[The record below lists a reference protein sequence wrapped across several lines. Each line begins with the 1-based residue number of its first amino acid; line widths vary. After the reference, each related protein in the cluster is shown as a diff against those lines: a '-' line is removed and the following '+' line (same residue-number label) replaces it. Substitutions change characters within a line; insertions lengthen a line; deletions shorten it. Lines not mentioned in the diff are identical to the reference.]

1 MSDLTL
7 HQDSDEQARR
17 QLGDRLRE
25 ARKYLGLKQEEVAT
39 YLKIPRTALTDIENG
54 QRRVE
59 AIELA
64 RLAKLYR
71 QPVGY
76 FTGEDAAASLPIDV
90 AHLAR
95 KAADL
100 SEQDRS
106 ELGRFA
112 EYLRARSRSADY
124 PSAVR
129 AGTMAAARLHQQ
141 LDLRQQIEAAG
152 GNVDVFA
159 AIHALDLPLLVRPLQ
174 GLLGAYLSDPAPG
187 VLITTQRPM
196 SIQRF
201 TAAHELGHFRLQH
214 EPSLDDE
221 SILRRMP
228 MQASPGGDFQ
238 EVEADAFAVEFMMPR
253 WLVAW
258 HAARQSW
265 TVPDFRR
272 PNVVYQL
279 SLRIGASYEA
289 TCWTLA
295 HHRFIQMVQAREL
308 LQTQPREM
316 KAALLEAY
324 RPQDYRGDV
333 WLLTERDAGA
343 RIDGSRND
351 LFVLRLEEHSGGGYL
366 WDIDQLKASG
376 FAIVRD
382 DLQALDTTGV
392 GGPVIRRVTATPP
405 DTYRGRLAIDER
417 RPWDPYPPFATL
429 AVEVDLTGPEQEGL
443 SRAERRR
450 LLEAA

>member
-1 MSDLTL
+1 M
-7 HQDSDEQARR
+7 
-17 QLGDRLRE
+17 
-25 ARKYLGLKQEEVAT
+25 VA
-39 YLKIPRTALTDIENG
+39 AG
-54 QRRVE
+54 
-59 AIELA
+59 
-64 RLAKLYR
+64 
-71 QPVGY
+71 
-76 FTGEDAAASLPIDV
+76 
-90 AHLAR
+90 
-95 KAADL
+95 
-100 SEQDRS
+100 
-106 ELGRFA
+106 
-112 EYLRARSRSADY
+112 Y

-141 LDLRQQIEAAG
+141 LDLRQEIEAAG

-187 VLITTQRPM
+187 VLVTTQRPM

-201 TAAHELGHFRLQH
+201 TAAHELGHFRLHHQ
-214 EPSLDDE
+214 PSLDDD

-228 MQASPGGDFQ
+228 LQSQPTGDFE

-258 HAARQSW
+258 HAARQGW

-272 PNVVYQL
+272 PSAVYQL

-289 TCWTLA
+289 TSWTLA
-295 HHRFIQMVQAREL
+295 RHRFIQVTQAREL

-316 KAALLEAY
+316 KVALLEAY
-324 RPQDYRGDV
+324 QPQHYRGDV
-333 WLLTERDAGA
+333 WLLTERDAGT

-366 WDIDQLKASG
+366 WDIDQLKESG
-376 FAIVRD
+376 FAVVRD
-382 DLQALDTTGV
+382 DLQAIDADGV

-417 RPWDPYPPFATL
+417 RPWDPDPPLATL
-429 AVEVDLTGPEQEGL
+429 AVDVDLTGPEQEGL

-450 LLEAA
+450 LLETA